1 MRREEKRKEEEK
13 VRNEQVRKMKVIQ
26 EPRIT
31 AEAKGFYEEADFR
44 YENQDYG
51 GAFENYYRAFKAGY
65 QFNNG
70 DKENIKDAFSERMT
84 TLKNLINRI
93 KAALEIG
100 RTPPRDL
107 KETEE
112 ERSGLIEKYR
122 EMRIHLK

>member
-1 MRREEKRKEEEK
+1 MDA
-13 VRNEQVRKMKVIQ
+13 
-26 EPRIT
+26 PSIT
-31 AEAKGFYEEADFR
+31 AEAQGFYDEADFR

-65 QFNNG
+65 PFSAV
-70 DKENIKDAFSERMT
+70 DRKNIEDSYNERIT

-112 ERSGLIEKYR
+112 ERSGLIAKYR

>member
-1 MRREEKRKEEEK
+1 MQAPTITEEANK
-13 VRNEQVRKMKVIQ
+13 
-26 EPRIT
+26 
-31 AEAKGFYEEADFR
+31 FYEEADFR

-51 GAFENYYRAFKAGY
+51 GAFENYYHAFKAGY
-65 QFNNG
+65 PFSNG
-70 DKENIKDAFSERMT
+70 DRENIKDAFNERMT

-122 EMRIHLK
+122 EMRIYLK